1 MKLVEIFNKKNNLSG
16 KAYETVRLY
25 TSMHRFMIKNNFC

>member
-1 MKLVEIFNKKNNLSG
+1 MKLVEIFNKKNNLNG